1 MPSLPEPW
9 TVPPHHGPDN
19 RDGRPPSPGSRDGL
33 WRAPAAVVTGFLL
46 GLLATL
52 MVEVVGHAFGSSLTH
67 PSPAVLLVGNYVF
80 DLAFVLAA
88 LYFSRPGRAPDPGE
102 LGFRRTRLSR
112 AAAAFALGA
121 IAYYL
126 GSLAYAAATNPHA
139 SDRLPSDLG
148 INRYTAALI
157 AATVFVC
164 VFAPICEELF
174 FRGFLFGT
182 LMRMRVRIGRLQLGP
197 WLAAAI
203 VAALFGLAHV
213 GSAPAAYLLPL
224 GFLGFVL
231 CLIRWR
237 TGSIYPC
244 IALHSLNNCVA
255 LGVQRGWSVGVVLG
269 LIAGSWAAIGLLSG
283 PFARRAAPAGA
294 L

>member
-1 MPSLPEPW
+1 MPSLPEP
-9 TVPPHHGPDN
+9 TTASPAPG
-19 RDGRPPSPGSRDGL
+19 RSAGGRPPPDRHGGL

-52 MVEVVGHAFGSSLTH
+52 AVEIVGHAFGSSLTH

-88 LYFSRPGRAPDPGE
+88 LYFSRPGGLPDSGE
-102 LGFRRTRLSR
+102 LGLRSARLRR

-121 IAYYL
+121 VVYYG

-139 SDRLPSDLG
+139 TDRLPSDLG
-148 INRYTAALI
+148 INRYAAALI

-182 LMRMRVRIGRLQLGP
+182 LMRMRARVGRVQLGP
-197 WLAAAI
+197 WIAAVS
-203 VAALFGLAHV
+203 VAVLFGLAHI
-213 GSAPAAYLLPL
+213 GSAPAPYLVPL

-231 CLIRWR
+231 CMIRWR

-255 LGVQRGWSVGVVLG
+255 LGVQRGWNAGVVLG
-269 LIAGSWAAIGLLSG
+269 LIAGSWAAIGLLTG

-294 L
+294 A